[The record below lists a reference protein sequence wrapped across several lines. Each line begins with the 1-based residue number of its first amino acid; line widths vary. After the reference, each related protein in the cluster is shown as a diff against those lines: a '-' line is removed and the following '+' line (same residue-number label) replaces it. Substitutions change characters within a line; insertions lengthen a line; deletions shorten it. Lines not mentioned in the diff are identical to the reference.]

1 MALIQIPNLPGA
13 ISALP
18 DDLIEVVQAGTSKKM
33 SLRQVASV
41 ANPWTVL
48 TQAQYDALPTKD
60 ANTVYLIVG

>member
-1 MALIQIPNLPGA
+1 MASIQIPNLPGA

-33 SLRQVASV
+33 SLRQVSSIS
-41 ANPWTVL
+41 NPWTVL

-60 ANTVYLIVG
+60 PNTVYLIVG

>member
-1 MALIQIPNLPGA
+1 MASIQIPNLPGA

-18 DDLIEVVQAGTSKKM
+18 DDLIEVVQAGASKKM
-33 SLRQVASV
+33 SLRQVSSI

-60 ANTVYLIVG
+60 PNTVYLIVG